1 MLLFFNLWPS
11 SQMMRPNST
20 FCTWNHQS
28 TIKVGVESGDRRW
41 NVQQTYLIQAAQ
53 QHFVADDQNAV
64 ERRQHKVFYPV
75 VLRTATEKNDEGLRN
90 GI

>member
-28 TIKVGVESGDRRW
+28 ATKAGVKLSDRHW
-41 NVQQTYLIQAAQ
+41 NVKQIYLIQAAQ
-53 QHFVADDQNAV
+53 EHFIADDQNAV

-75 VLRTATEKNDEGLRN
+75 VLRTETKKIDE
-90 GI
+90 I